1 MHLYSVPQTEYFA
14 KQCFHSVN
22 ADNLCEVYCSVI
34 MKCKFH
40 YKDVEDTFYQKMHP
54 EDVYTDQFS

>member
-22 ADNLCEVYCSVI
+22 ADNLYEVYVSDI
-34 MKCKFH
+34 MKCKFD
-40 YKDVEDTFYQKMHP
+40 YKNLEDTFYQIMHLA
-54 EDVYTDQFS
+54 DVYTDQFS

>member
-22 ADNLCEVYCSVI
+22 ADNLYEVYVSDI
-34 MKCKFH
+34 MKCKFV
-40 YKDVEDTFYQKMHP
+40 YKNLEDTFYQIMHLA
-54 EDVYTDQFS
+54 DVYTDQFS